1 MSVAIIVV
9 LCISICLVVLSI
21 VLGRLLYSKNLKKH
35 KDIST
40 RRSYV
45 LTPFQIFLLGFFL
58 SAFVLFIPIYFYDY
72 FATDSGFVRGIKTIL
87 LSIHN
92 TIRLFILDGDF
103 EIIKNAVDANTV
115 GDNLANVFTT
125 YSAIIFVMAPVVTA
139 GVVLSFF
146 KNVSASV
153 KYFCAPKA
161 DIYVMSEL
169 NDRSIALAQDI
180 LTNPTV
186 LGKKLVIFTDV
197 FEKEEEEK
205 SELIEQARRLGAI
218 CFKKNITD
226 INLKPNV
233 KGITRKFYFVGDDED
248 ANLRQSLV
256 MIARCRENEVFN
268 TSNTQFFVLSNSV
281 ESETLLNSADKGN
294 MRVRRMSLAR
304 NLAIDTLQNR
314 SIFEKAVV
322 KGEEKLIN
330 IVIVGL
336 GGYGQ
341 EFFKTISWCGQMK
354 GYKLNIHLF
363 DMIEDIESQIRG
375 FAPEV
380 VEYNHKKIEGEP
392 FYDIYYHNAMDVK
405 SQEFLEELSL
415 IDNITTVYVT
425 LGDDELN
432 IETAMRI
439 RMILARK
446 GNNDADI
453 MAIVYSSIKNET
465 IKQNGIKDVSGNDYA
480 IDFIGSMEERYTLNF
495 IEQNELEQEGLRIH
509 LSWSNTVEEKKANEL
524 LYEKYEYNRRSS
536 MAQAL
541 HGQYREKLGL
551 KDSANV
557 TEREDR
563 VMEHN
568 RWNAYMRAEGYV
580 YGSKKNHV
588 ARTHTDL
595 VPFDSLTKSK
605 QELDKTIKK

>member
-1 MSVAIIVV
+1 
-9 LCISICLVVLSI
+9 
-21 VLGRLLYSKNLKKH
+21 
-35 KDIST
+35 
-40 RRSYV
+40 
-45 LTPFQIFLLGFFL
+45 
-58 SAFVLFIPIYFYDY
+58 
-72 FATDSGFVRGIKTIL
+72 
-87 LSIHN
+87 
-92 TIRLFILDGDF
+92 
-103 EIIKNAVDANTV
+103 
-115 GDNLANVFTT
+115 
-125 YSAIIFVMAPVVTA
+125 
-139 GVVLSFF
+139 
-146 KNVSASV
+146 
-153 KYFCAPKA
+153 
-161 DIYVMSEL
+161 
-169 NDRSIALAQDI
+169 
-180 LTNPTV
+180 
-186 LGKKLVIFTDV
+186 
-197 FEKEEEEK
+197 
-205 SELIEQARRLGAI
+205 
-218 CFKKNITD
+218 
-226 INLKPNV
+226 
-233 KGITRKFYFVGDDED
+233 
-248 ANLRQSLV
+248 
-256 MIARCRENEVFN
+256 
-268 TSNTQFFVLSNSV
+268 
-281 ESETLLNSADKGN
+281 

-304 NLAIDTLQNR
+304 NLVIDTLQKR
-314 SIFEKAVV
+314 SIFEKAVA

-380 VEYNHKKIEGEP
+380 VKYNHKKIEGEP

-551 KDSANV
+551 KDGANV

-595 VPFDSLTKSK
+595 VPFDSLSKSK